1 MCGLF
6 PIRFLRISDAARIS
20 KYSEKNRRRDRLVFK
35 VGQSDIEMNL
45 SENNCAKELTH
56 SLPKC
61 PAEIG
66 QSRG

>member
-45 SENNCAKELTH
+45 SENNCANELTH
-56 SLPKC
+56 
-61 PAEIG
+61 
-66 QSRG
+66 